1 MSEWLDREDEHTE
14 AINAV
19 HPLRTGNHALRATAN
34 EMVGNRHSKGA
45 LVDLVNWLLVEKLQ
59 RDETINKMAE
69 ALLYALQQHEGRL
82 TPMHNDWSAGA
93 RNALKLA
100 EPYIKKPTT

>member
-1 MSEWLDREDEHTE
+1 MSDYMKALDKYMAENADLEQ
-14 AINAV
+14 AISV
-19 HPLRTGNHALRATAN
+19 I
-34 EMVGNRHSKGA
+34 K
-45 LVDLVNWLLVEKLQ
+45 Q
-59 RDETINKMAE
+59 MAE

-100 EPYIKKPTT
+100 EPYIKGK